1 MTPSDEI
8 KILFTDAD
16 GLADNEEDAI
26 VILSIRRRDVETR
39 SLASALERLHV
50 LTDSRENVLRYREC
64 VVFQVEGYDDDP
76 RELSEIPEVRAYFRQ
91 LTDEWPHWIWF
102 LHRRLGAIPLL
113 FALLCK
119 ITVLRGPDTERQTA
133 FESTEEMRDVMLE
146 LLQRGIPLFDTYE
159 IPSQEIDAAVASA
172 FIDLGLQADAR

>member
-1 MTPSDEI
+1 MTPSDKI
-8 KILFTDAD
+8 KILFTDVD

-50 LTDSRENVLRYREC
+50 LTDSRENMLRYREAL
-64 VVFQVEGYDDDP
+64 VFQVEGYDDDP
-76 RELSEIPEVRAYFRQ
+76 RELSEVPEVRAYFRQ
-91 LTDEWPHWIWF
+91 LTGEWPHWIWF

-113 FALLCK
+113 FALLCR

-133 FESTEEMRDVMLE
+133 FESTEEMRDVMFE
-146 LLQRGIPLFDTYE
+146 LLQRGMPLFDTYE
-159 IPSQEIDAAVASA
+159 IPSRDIDAAVVSA
-172 FIDLGLQADAR
+172 LNDLGLQADAG